1 MTEEFTNLI
10 EALNKQ
16 FSAEEAKSLAELLS
30 CSCRAD
36 SIVYEDIELDDEV
49 KDDIIMIACEER
61 VLLPMK
67 SMRGSAWED
76 RVLTFTEG
84 ERYHMPRIVR
94 FLVEDAQDSG
104 KWNVNKML
112 EKVLVEAGESNPGE
126 IVDYLNHVRLLAHKY
141 DVEVGVMQ
149 TISGELGLE
158 IDMHDALDRFVRCGI
173 MSQCTQK
180 SIHSGFSKYE
190 VNPCL
195 YWKS

>member
-1 MTEEFTNLI
+1 MTEEFANLV

-16 FSAEEAKSLAELLS
+16 FSAEEAQSLARLLS

-36 SIVYEDIELDDEV
+36 SIIYEDIELDDEI
-49 KDDIIMIACEER
+49 KDDIIMIASEER

-67 SMRGSAWED
+67 SIRGSAWED

-84 ERYHMPRIVR
+84 ERYHVPRIVR
-94 FLVEDAQDSG
+94 FLVEDAQGCG
-104 KWNVNKML
+104 KWNVDEML
-112 EKVLVEAGESNPGE
+112 EKALVEAGESNPE
-126 IVDYLNHVRLLAHKY
+126 KMVDYLDHVRLLAPKY

-158 IDMHDALDRFVRCGI
+158 IDIHDAIDRFVRCGI